1 MSTNGFHL
9 DLQVI
14 VIFTVDCTF
23 SNEYMKKKSFVLAD
37 KTKAAQ
43 KQTFSGASVSAFHC
57 I

>member
-14 VIFTVDCTF
+14 VILIVDCTF
-23 SNEYMKKKSFVLAD
+23 SNEYNKEIICFGRQD
-37 KTKAAQ
+37 KAAQ

>member
-14 VIFTVDCTF
+14 VIFTVDCRF
-23 SNEYMKKKSFVLAD
+23 SNEYNKENICFGRKD
-37 KTKAAQ
+37 KAAQ